1 MSHEIELK
9 LALPR
14 RALPALRRHPLVAA
28 AEKCGNA
35 LTLDN
40 TYFDTPKLQLKA
52 RKVAVRTRRQGRQM
66 LQTVKCAAVSSGGL
80 SQRPEAL
87 RRQASPPR
95 SPSSAGPAQ
104 PPPR

>member
-40 TYFDTPKLQLKA
+40 TYYDTPKLQLKA
-52 RKVAVRTRRQGRQM
+52 RKVAVRTRRQGRQIVGHQIENRGQ
-66 LQTVKCAAVSSGGL
+66 LHNLNC
-80 SQRPEAL
+80 
-87 RRQASPPR
+87 
-95 SPSSAGPAQ
+95 
-104 PPPR
+104 

>member
-40 TYFDTPKLQLKA
+40 TDFDTPKLQRKA
-52 RKVAVRTRRQGRQM
+52 RKVAVRI
-66 LQTVKCAAVSSGGL
+66 A
-80 SQRPEAL
+80 E
-87 RRQASPPR
+87 R
-95 SPSSAGPAQ
+95 SKDMTHKFPNIVIKST
-104 PPPR
+104 